1 MTRPIAVVTG
11 AAQGI
16 GQAIAQ
22 RLSAD
27 GFDIVI
33 ADRNSGDETVSN
45 IESHGGTATS
55 FEIDVTD
62 QDHALALSEFTA
74 GRGEVRVLVNN
85 AGIFPNEKFDS
96 LTFEAWRKVMS
107 INLDGPFLVTH
118 ALRSQLCGSGRGRVV
133 NIASN
138 AIGLVIPGYV
148 HYVAS
153 KAGVVGF
160 TRALATE
167 LATHGVTVNAVCPAL
182 TRSPFVL
189 DPNRVGPGGMSS
201 EDELAL
207 AASLQAIHRSG
218 EPRDVAGVVSF
229 LAGDDSAFMTG
240 QSLVVDGGLWRV

>member
-1 MTRPIAVVTG
+1 MTNPIAVVTG

-16 GQAIAQ
+16 GQAIAR

-27 GFDIVI
+27 GFDIVV
-33 ADRNSGDETVSN
+33 ADRNSGDETVGK
-45 IESHGGTATS
+45 IESAGGTATS

-62 QDHALALSEFTA
+62 PDQAKELSEFTA
-74 GRGEVRVLVNN
+74 ARGDVGVLVNN
-85 AGIFPNEKFDS
+85 AGIFPNESFDS
-96 LTFEAWRKVMS
+96 LTFDAWRRVLS

-118 ALRSQLCGSGRGRVV
+118 ALRSQLCVSGRGRIV
-133 NIASN
+133 NIATN

-148 HYVAS
+148 HYTAS

-167 LATHGVTVNAVCPAL
+167 LAEHGVTVNAVCPAL
-182 TRSPFVL
+182 TRSPVVL
-189 DPNRVGPGGMSS
+189 DSDRVGPGGMSS
-201 EDELAL
+201 EQELDL

-229 LAGDDSAFMTG
+229 LASDDSEFMTG